1 MSMNIR
7 QQGRQRRHM
16 HTRKKVSGSA
26 QRPRLSVFRSAR
38 HLYVQLIDDEQGKT
52 LAAHSTKSKDLAA
65 SLAEA
70 KNPVEKGFIVGKALA
85 ELAKSREISACV
97 FDRSGYKYWGRVK
110 AVADG
115 AREGGLNF

>member
-7 QQGRQRRHM
+7 QQGRERRHM
-16 HTRKKVSGSA
+16 HSRKKVNGSTA
-26 QRPRLSVFRSAR
+26 RPRLSVFRSAR
-38 HLYVQLIDDEQGKT
+38 HIYVQLIDDDQGQT
-52 LAAHSTKSKDLAA
+52 LAASSTACKDLAGK
-65 SLAEA
+65 LAEA
-70 KNPVEKGFIVGKALA
+70 KNPVERGFIVGKALA
-85 ELAKSREISACV
+85 ELALSREISACV